1 METANRKLYRL
12 AENKLHARA
21 ILPAQND
28 SVSSNNSARPHHIV
42 PSATP
47 LVLSIAHIPCH
58 DKAWYYTEEQQW
70 LDAIQEILFVL
81 LSIGRLLIS
90 LDYMSIEQSGIIF
103 VITLINSADLLSLSH
118 SLQYHDVIL
127 ERIWMYI
134 GLVLLTIALFHMALI
149 ESDELKDVFN
159 GNASR
164 ESRGQRSLFHTRK
177 FNPLLRVSFHNES
190 HPQFLFFFWNSLSS
204 FMMDFYFCIERSW
217 SPRLDVGNRQSSFSC
232 QKIC

>member
-28 SVSSNNSARPHHIV
+28 STPVLHLLPDS
-42 PSATP
+42 TP

-58 DKAWYYTEEQQW
+58 DKAWYYTEDQQW
-70 LDAIQEILFVL
+70 LDAIQEIFFVL
-81 LSIGRLLIS
+81 LSIARLLIS

-103 VITLINSADLLSLSH
+103 IITLINSADLLTLSH

-149 ESDELKDVFN
+149 ESDELKVVFN

-164 ESRGQRSLFHTRK
+164 KSRHQRSVFHNRNL
-177 FNPLLRVSFHNES
+177 NPFLRVSLHES
-190 HPQFLFFFWNSLSS
+190 H
-204 FMMDFYFCIERSW
+204 
-217 SPRLDVGNRQSSFSC
+217 SPFSILP
-232 QKIC
+232 K